1 MKRSKLNPIDQ
12 KRLYEVTEVM
22 KGDAYTAE
30 ELVGMIIA
38 PKSSLHATRTILSFG
53 KRRPCYQGQARVV
66 RCTERSPKLHVCF
79 YAVMLRPLTIKEQK
93 KINETIEV
101 AHEQAKQD

>member
-1 MKRSKLNPIDQ
+1 MKRSKVNPINPE
-12 KRLYEVTEVM
+12 RLYEVTEVFR
-22 KGDAYTAE
+22 GDAYTAE

-38 PKSSLHATRTILSFG
+38 PKSSLHATRTMLSFG
-53 KRRPCYQGQARVV
+53 NRRPCYQGQARVV
-66 RCTERSPKLHVCF
+66 RCTKRSPKFHVCF

-101 AHEQAKQD
+101 AHESAQQD